1 MPLAKKA
8 EEQLNLPDT
17 YKVFAA
23 DLSLKRPGFCIVT
36 MYKGNVEAVETASID
51 NKAAK
56 KCRSEILKE
65 IYDFLAGRIVSASV
79 CPAYFVR
86 EHAFNSRGAMSEI
99 GIFEVVGIADLALW
113 EKAKQEWREIYPV
126 SVKKLVTGSGK
137 ADKQQVADCVKKVF
151 GQTEF
156 RNDDE
161 SDAAAVALAWLIQND
176 QVKVEDEANEE
187 ERL

>member
-1 MPLAKKA
+1 MAKKK
-8 EEQLNLPDT
+8 EEPIVFPDT
-17 YKVFAA
+17 YKVVAA
-23 DLSLKRPGFCIVT
+23 DLSLKRPGFCVVT
-36 MYKGNVEAVETASID
+36 MYKGGIDSVVTASVD
-51 NKAAK
+51 NKTTK

-65 IYDFLAGRIVSASV
+65 IYDSLLKTIVATSV
-79 CPAYFVR
+79 CPTYFVR

-113 EKAKQEWREIYPV
+113 EKAKQEWFEIYPV

-137 ADKQQVADCVKKVF
+137 SDKQQVADCVKKVF

-156 RNDDE
+156 KNDDE
-161 SDAAAVALAWLIQND
+161 SDAAAVALAWLIQNK
-176 QVKVEDEANEE
+176 QVKVEEEANEE